1 MKEFA
6 TYARRIPVPAG
17 GMIMWS
23 SRTIHQGWPNGPRLA
38 VPVCYEPSSRRTGE
52 VLEKKKQLVRL
63 GLPSSHWASICV
75 EHSLS
80 QAGMKAS
87 EGLVLTH
94 TAHSHVLG
102 GPDGQTITKDIE
114 KLL

>member
-52 VLEKKKQLVRL
+52 VLERKRQTVRL
-63 GLPSSHWASICV
+63 GLPSSHWASLCP
-75 EHSLS
+75 ERNP
-80 QAGMKAS
+80 QNGMKAS
-87 EGLVLTH
+87 EGLVLQHSAHTH
-94 TAHSHVLG
+94 ALR
-102 GPDGQTITKDIE
+102 GPDGQTIAQEIE